1 MSLAYMTTNR
11 GKYLRVQKLGIEN
24 NLEIEEYVDEIDELE
39 VSDVSEVSK
48 DKAIKAYNKLLKPV
62 FVEDSGFYINGYPNK
77 KNYPGTLVKRSGIST
92 DIEQLLETMKE
103 VENRDCEFISCVTYY
118 DGEEIK
124 QFISSS
130 KGVLTTEIRG
140 EITEN
145 ARSRLWQVFI
155 PEGYEKTLAEMTDEE
170 RKRRSAK
177 TNSAFQQFIDWYVN
191 KKSVNEKNKV
201 KIY

>member
-92 DIEQLLETMKE
+92 NIEQLLETMKE

>member
-24 NLEIEEYVDEIDELE
+24 NLEIEEYIDEIDELE

-62 FVEDSGFYINGYPNK
+62 FVEDSGFYINGYPNR

-92 DIEQLLETMKE
+92 NIEQLLETMKD
-103 VENRDCEFISCVTYY
+103 VKNRECEFISCVTYY
-118 DGEEIK
+118 DGEEVK

-140 EITEN
+140 EISEN

-170 RKRRSAK
+170 RKKRSEK

-191 KKSVNEKNKV
+191 KKCVNEKNKV